1 MTVAIANTKRIV
13 LISGCST
20 GGIGHHLALEFAAHG
35 CRVFAG
41 VRTLSKAQTLVDNP
55 RIEAVELDVTDDA
68 SVDAAV
74 AHVLAATGGRIDLLV
89 NNAGIMCTGPAVE
102 VPLAQVQKVF
112 DTNFTGLVRLSRVI
126 APVMMDCRQG
136 TIVNV
141 GSIAGYAILPWTSFY
156 SASKAAV
163 HAYSDAL
170 RMELAPFGVKVI
182 VVAPGCV
189 KSNIVENYS
198 KTQLDDNTTRYTMA
212 LPAIDKTTRFSQTND
227 TMPTDRFVHVIVPRI
242 LQPSPPSYITYGD
255 LSYVIWC
262 MYYLPPVIKDYIFGH
277 ILGTHQLARDLQLS
291 PPSNPVTNS
300 ALIGM
305 VFTVALLGVVYALL

>member
-1 MTVAIANTKRIV
+1 MTVALANNQRVV
-13 LISGCST
+13 LISGCSA

-74 AHVLAATGGRIDLLV
+74 AYVLAATGGRIDLLV
-89 NNAGIMCTGPAVE
+89 NNAGIHCVGPAVE

-112 DTNFTGLVRLSRVI
+112 DTNFTGLVRLCRAV
-126 APVMMDCRQG
+126 APVMMDRRQG

-141 GSIAGYAILPWTSFY
+141 GSAGGYVSTPWIGVYA
-156 SASKAAV
+156 ASKAAV

-170 RMELAPFGVKVI
+170 RMELAPFGVNVV
-182 VVAPGCV
+182 VVAPGYT
-189 KSNIVENYS
+189 KSNIVENIS
-198 KTQLDDNTTRYTMA
+198 EPLLDSNTTRYAMA
-212 LPAIDKTTRFSQTND
+212 RPAIEKAAMLSQVKGMTPASD
-227 TMPTDRFVHVIVPRI
+227 LAHAIVPR
-242 LQPSPPSYITYGD
+242 LLDRSPRAFITYGSHSSAACC
-255 LSYVIWC
+255 LYYV
-262 MYYLPPVIKDYIFGH
+262 PPAIRDYPLGRRFG
-277 ILGTHQLARDLQLS
+277 LHQLAKNLRS
-291 PPSNPVTNS
+291 PSLSNPIANS
-300 ALIGM
+300 SIIWV